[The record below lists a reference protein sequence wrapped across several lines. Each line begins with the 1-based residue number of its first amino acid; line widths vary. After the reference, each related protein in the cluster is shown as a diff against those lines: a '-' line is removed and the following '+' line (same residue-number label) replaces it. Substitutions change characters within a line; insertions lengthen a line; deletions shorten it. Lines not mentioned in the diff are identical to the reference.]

1 MASVRTV
8 GKGILNKITS
18 PLSKVPKIEM
28 LGFAGMVGIETVS
41 NLHEGKGFGESIVKG
56 AAVGVLQNVVG
67 FGPLFAYSIASSAP
81 ALAGAAM
88 TWNDKLNA
96 QHRAQRDPNYLNFN
110 YTDTE
115 QALTMRQAAVQA
127 IQGSKLNARSALG
140 GEARLMHRG
149 VPTRWAV

>member
-1 MASVRTV
+1 MASVGTV

-18 PLSKVPKIEM
+18 PLSKVPKIEAI
-28 LGFAGMVGIETVS
+28 GFTAMVGIETIS
-41 NLHEGKGFGESIVKG
+41 NMSQGKGFGESLVKG

-67 FGPLFAYSIASSAP
+67 FGPLFAYSMAEAAP
-81 ALAGAAM
+81 ALVGAAM

-96 QHRAQRDPNYLNFN
+96 QHRAMRDPNYLNFN

-115 QALTMRQAAVQA
+115 QALTMRQSAVQA